1 MVLPLIYIIL
11 IKINNELFQNNDS
24 LIKINNELFQNNNH
38 LMVYQSIN
46 QTIKL
51 LLQYTDI
58 HQLNKFKK
66 NIIYLLTTRK
76 ITLRQIM
83 YCLIKEDYEM
93 NYINNYDKESWNYK
107 TDLIYIKFRI
117 YTDASKFWYYNNMLH
132 NDDID
137 ENNKLMPAII
147 DEYGDNYYYINDILL
162 KY

>member
-1 MVLPLIYIIL
+1 MVLSLVHLLLFKLQDPSIFYI
-11 IKINNELFQNNDS
+11 F
-24 LIKINNELFQNNNH
+24 NH
-38 LMVYQSIN
+38 LYRYHKEY

-51 LLQYTDI
+51 LLQYVKLEE
-58 HQLNKFKK
+58 LNKFKI
-66 NIIYLLTTRK
+66 NIIHQLVKKK
-76 ITLRQIM
+76 ISMRQIM